1 MKKTIEQIIAEQRSI
16 TDVADAEGGR
26 DLNADEATRW
36 EALEVEL
43 KTAQRSEGIRQRQA
57 AYEAPNASLAAAVNV
72 GAVKPDDGLE
82 RAFTAFLRTGT
93 PNQDITELRAQ
104 SVGTDSAGGYMVP
117 PGFRQKLVEVRK
129 AFGGLAAVVDSYNTD
144 TGNTVEYPSNDDT
157 ANSGQITAEGAN
169 FAGGSDL
176 TLGTVNLGAFKYT
189 SAGASN
195 APLKVSVELLQDS
208 AFDIDSFIARKL
220 GERIA
225 RRQAV
230 DWATGTGTTLPFGI
244 ARAGLTANATLAA
257 GNAITYQKL
266 LDIEAAL
273 DPAYEQN
280 AVWAMSKATWQN
292 IRAVVDND
300 GRPLIQEQAVA
311 GIGGAPNRTLL
322 GYPVIIDQAFPA
334 NTTLS
339 AKFAVLGD
347 LREAYVI
354 RRVGTPMI
362 SVNPYSSAAS
372 GQVEFVAWERAD
384 GTVQNRSAY
393 SLAAANAA

>member
-1 MKKTIEQIIAEQRSI
+1 MKTIEEIQAELRTI
-16 TDVADAEGGR
+16 TDAAKAESRAMSDDEVARYASLE
-26 DLNADEATRW
+26 DEQESVRRT
-36 EALEVEL
+36 EEIF
-43 KTAQRSEGIRQRQA
+43 KRQA

-72 GAVKPDDGLE
+72 GAARQEDGLDV
-82 RAFTAFLRTGT
+82 AFRSFLRTGT
-93 PNQDITELRAQ
+93 PNADITELRAQ
-104 SVGTDSAGGYMVP
+104 SAGTDSAGGYLVP
-117 PGFRQKLVEVRK
+117 QGFRNKLVEVQK
-129 AFGGLAAVVDSYNTD
+129 SFGGLASQVDQYPTE

-157 ANSGQITAEGAN
+157 ASSGQITAEGAN
-169 FAGGSDL
+169 FAGGSDF

-208 AFDIDSFIARKL
+208 AFPLEDFIARKL

-225 RRQAV
+225 RKQAV
-230 DWATGTGTTLPFGI
+230 DWVTGVGTTAPFGI

-257 GNAITYQKL
+257 GNAITYAKL
-266 LDIEAAL
+266 LEIEAAL

-280 AVWAMSKATWQN
+280 AKWVMSKATWTA
-292 IRAVVDND
+292 IRAVVDGEN
-300 GRPLIQEQAVA
+300 RPLIQEAAQA
-311 GIGGAPNRTLL
+311 GIGAAPARSLL
-322 GYPVIIDQAFPA
+322 GYEVIIDQAFPS
-334 NTTLS
+334 NSTLS

-354 RRVGTPMI
+354 RKVGSPVI
-362 SVNPYSSAAS
+362 SVNPYSSAAN
-372 GQVEFVAWERAD
+372 GQVEFVVWERAD